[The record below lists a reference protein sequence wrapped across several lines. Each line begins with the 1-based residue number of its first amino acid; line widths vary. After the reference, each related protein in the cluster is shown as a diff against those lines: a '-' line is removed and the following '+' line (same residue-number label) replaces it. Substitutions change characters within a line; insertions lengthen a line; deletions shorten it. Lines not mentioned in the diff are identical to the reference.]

1 MLIETIRFGP
11 WNSGFRDG
19 LTRAWSS
26 LNFDVLKL
34 SRSGLMNFP
43 EKLLISLGIVAVT
56 FVSCARPGGRP
67 IGVSTTRAVRQNLT
81 SWIPSNGKV
90 EPVEP
95 HVLQSQLTTFVQTV
109 SVREGQTVKRGQ
121 LLMLLDAKDLESELA
136 RAKGELVTAEDEH
149 RVAATGGSPEE
160 LAQLQSDLSKAETE
174 IARLRREAESLD
186 RLYAKQAATRQEIE
200 QNKIALEKAEAD
212 KRLIE
217 QKKNAIASR
226 TKVQGERAGLRA
238 EEARSAIRSLQE
250 KLNSARV
257 GAPVQGTIFSLAAR
271 PGTFVHTGDVL
282 AELADLKQIRVRI
295 FVDEPELGLLKDG
308 QSVEITW
315 GGLPTR
321 VWDGRIEQ
329 LPKTIVARGSRNVG
343 EVLCSVANPDS
354 QLLPN
359 TNVDIR
365 IRTAERDN
373 ALTLPRSAVRT
384 EANKHYVF
392 VVEEG
397 RLRRRD
403 ITVGISNSTY
413 YEVLN
418 GITENELI
426 ALPGASELHDGAP
439 VTVS

>member
-1 MLIETIRFGP
+1 MPMNLSQRALLSFG
-11 WNSGFRDG
+11 
-19 LTRAWSS
+19 
-26 LNFDVLKL
+26 
-34 SRSGLMNFP
+34 
-43 EKLLISLGIVAVT
+43 LLAV
-56 FVSCARPGGRP
+56 FLPSCAREGT
-67 IGVSTTRAVRQNLT
+67 GVPVTTTQAKRQDLT
-81 SWIPSNGKV
+81 SWISSNGKV

-95 HVLQSQLTTFVQTV
+95 HVIQSQLTTFIQTV
-109 SVREGQTVKRGQ
+109 SVKQGDRVKRGQ
-121 LLMLLDAKDLESELA
+121 VLMTLDAKDLESELS
-136 RAKGELVTAEDEH
+136 RVKGELVTAEDEH
-149 RVAATGGSPEE
+149 RTAAAGGSPDE
-160 LAQLQSDLSKAETE
+160 LAQLQSDLAKTETE

-200 QNKIALEKAEAD
+200 QNKIALDKAEAD

-282 AELADLKQIRVRI
+282 AELADLTRIRVRI
-295 FVDEPELGLLKDG
+295 FVDEPELGLLREG
-308 QSVEITW
+308 QPVEITW
-315 GGLPTR
+315 GGLANR
-321 VWDGRIEQ
+321 LWNGRIEQ

-343 EVLCSVANPDS
+343 EVLCSVANADS

-359 TNVDIR
+359 TNVDVR
-365 IRTAERDN
+365 IRTGARDN

-403 ITVGISNSTY
+403 ITVGISNSTH

-426 ALPGASELHDGAP
+426 ALPGASELHDGAL
-439 VTVS
+439 VTMS